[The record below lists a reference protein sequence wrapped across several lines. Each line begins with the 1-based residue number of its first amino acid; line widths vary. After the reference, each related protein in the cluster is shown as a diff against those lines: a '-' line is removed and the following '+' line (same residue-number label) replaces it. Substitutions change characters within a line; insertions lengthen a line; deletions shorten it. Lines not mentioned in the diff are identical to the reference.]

1 MSETNDVLE
10 AALKLAPSER
20 VRLLEQ
26 LSTSLDGLDL
36 GEEWEAEIQR
46 RMDDVDAGRVKTLPG
61 DEVISRLR
69 QRFGGR

>member
-1 MSETNDVLE
+1 MPETKDVLE
-10 AALKLAPSER
+10 AALKLAPAER
-20 VRLLEQ
+20 VRLLEEV
-26 LSTSLDGLDL
+26 SASLDAIDL
-36 GEEWEAEIQR
+36 GDEWEAEIQN

>member
-1 MSETNDVLE
+1 
-10 AALKLAPSER
+10 
-20 VRLLEQ
+20 